1 MKIVELYKQFIRVNE
16 FEDLVWFIGIIG
28 IGLILKAL
36 ISVILSKQFYKFFKR
51 FSGGEYPDEFVQL
64 LKKPLEYLLT
74 IVILIFAFDRLIV
87 PQSWILKIGKTRI
100 SYDDLFIQLGK
111 LAITLSI
118 LWILLR
124 CTDFIGYIFMQR
136 SKKEGDANDAQLAKF
151 LKDIIKI
158 FIVISGFLFLLGSI
172 FGLNVTSL
180 ITGLGIGGLA
190 IALAAQE
197 TIANLIG
204 SFVIFLDKPFAV
216 GDFIESDK
224 IRGTIESVGFRST
237 RIRTPEK
244 TLLTVPNKKLVDSAL
259 NNLTRTGLRRV
270 KSLLSLPLD
279 TSGDKI
285 KKLITEIENDIQNN
299 PETSDNMQVLLSD
312 ISDHAIIVS
321 IIYFVMSNDLDYVAQ
336 IKQEINYK
344 IIAKIEK
351 NGLKLVSIDTIIK
364 NEV

>member
-1 MKIVELYKQFIRVNE
+1 
-16 FEDLVWFIGIIG
+16 
-28 IGLILKAL
+28 
-36 ISVILSKQFYKFFKR
+36 
-51 FSGGEYPDEFVQL
+51 
-64 LKKPLEYLLT
+64 
-74 IVILIFAFDRLIV
+74 
-87 PQSWILKIGKTRI
+87 
-100 SYDDLFIQLGK
+100 
-111 LAITLSI
+111 
-118 LWILLR
+118 
-124 CTDFIGYIFMQR
+124 MQR